1 MLKRSAGAASL
12 LFLAA
17 LAGCASHAPHPL
29 GQPMPPKQQPIEPAP
44 PSPPPP
50 MRPSEVSPQQSP
62 AEEPV
67 FSQAGLASIYAARF
81 HGSRTAS
88 GDRYDKEGL
97 TAAHRD
103 LAFGTIVRVTNT
115 ANGRWV
121 KVQVNDRGPRAKKRV
136 IDLSHAAAIALG
148 VRRGLFHV
156 RLEVFRSDQAPGRVH
171 V

>member
-1 MLKRSAGAASL
+1 MKRSTGATVFLL
-12 LFLAA
+12 LFA
-17 LAGCASHAPHPL
+17 LAGCASHAPRQLGLPTPPPPPL
-29 GQPMPPKQQPIEPAP
+29 RAAEPQPA
-44 PSPPPP
+44 PPPP

-67 FSQAGLASIYAARF
+67 FTQAGVASIYATRF

-97 TAAHRD
+97 TAAHRN
-103 LAFGTIVRVTNT
+103 LAFGTILRVTNT

-121 KVQVNDRGPRAKKRV
+121 KVQVNDRGPHVKSRI
-136 IDLSHAAAIALG
+136 IDLSHAAARALG

-156 RLEVFRSDQAPGRVH
+156 RLEVFRSDQAPG
-171 V
+171 

>member
-1 MLKRSAGAASL
+1 
-12 LFLAA
+12 
-17 LAGCASHAPHPL
+17 
-29 GQPMPPKQQPIEPAP
+29 
-44 PSPPPP
+44 
-50 MRPSEVSPQQSP
+50 MRPSQVSPQQSP

-81 HGSRTAS
+81 HGNRTAS
-88 GDRYDKEGL
+88 GGKYDKESL

-121 KVQVNDRGPRAKKRV
+121 KVQVNDRGPHVRKRV
-136 IDLSHAAAIALG
+136 IDLSHAAASALG

-156 RLEVFRSDQAPGRVH
+156 RLEVFRSDQAPD
-171 V
+171 